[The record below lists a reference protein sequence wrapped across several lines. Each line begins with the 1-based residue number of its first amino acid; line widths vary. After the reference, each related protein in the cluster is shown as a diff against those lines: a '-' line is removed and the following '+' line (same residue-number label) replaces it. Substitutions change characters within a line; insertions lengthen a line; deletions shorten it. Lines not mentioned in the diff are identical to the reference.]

1 MATITVSRS
10 DIEATKTFKSSP
22 KERQFTLKKKSMI
35 ELIENNVNIAS
46 HKGVDEWRKQ
56 AFLNQSI
63 KSLIIEILI
72 SKTK

>member
-1 MATITVSRS
+1 
-10 DIEATKTFKSSP
+10 
-22 KERQFTLKKKSMI
+22 MI
-35 ELIENNVNIAS
+35 ELIENNVNIANY
-46 HKGVDEWRKQ
+46 KGVDEWRKQ